1 VNPLR
6 SVGARLSLALAV
18 LVAGALGLVYAVV
31 VPSLERNLV
40 NSKLAQLKRS
50 EPLIRRTYRL
60 IDPDFAGT
68 AAADTNAR
76 VVVYRPLSSTTLTII
91 ADSSGGQSSGPL
103 EDDPLA
109 LAALRTL
116 TVHAGTVKRAE
127 ARFAERAIPMSTGE
141 IVLLSVPLA
150 DVLANVHLVQRRVVE
165 AGVLALLASV
175 AVGYGASWLFAR
187 RIRRLERAA
196 ERISGGAF
204 DEPVVDPSADELGQL
219 ARAFDRMRRRLAQ
232 LDRARGEFIAN
243 ASHELRTPL
252 FALGGFLELLDD
264 EELDETTRRD
274 FLVTMREQVER
285 LTKLATELLD
295 LSRLDA
301 GRIRVER
308 EPVELDVLAGLLG
321 DEFRAVARARGH
333 ELEVAAEP
341 VAAVGD
347 ADRAHQIGSI
357 LLENALV
364 HTPAGT
370 RVTVRSRRRGSRAEL
385 AVEDDGPG
393 IPPEHLENVFE
404 RFYRSD
410 GAVAHGTGLGLS
422 IARELAGLMDG
433 TIEVESRPGRTVFRL
448 VLDPAVAAGVPTPV
462 EAL

>member
-40 NSKLAQLKRS
+40 DSKLAQLKRS

-60 IDPDFAGT
+60 IDPDFAAT

-116 TVHAGTVKRAE
+116 TVHGGTVKHGE
-127 ARFAERAIPMSTGE
+127 SRFAERAIPMSTGE

-150 DVLANVHLVQRRVVE
+150 DVLANVHLVQRRLVE
-165 AGVLALLASV
+165 AGLLALLASV

-196 ERISGGAF
+196 ERISGGSF

-264 EELDETTRRD
+264 EELDEATRRD
-274 FLVTMREQVER
+274 FLLTMREQVER

-321 DEFRAVARARGH
+321 DEFRAVARAREH
-333 ELEVAAEP
+333 ELEVSAEP
-341 VAAVGD
+341 VAGVGD

-370 RVTVRSRRRGSRAEL
+370 RVVVRSRRRGSRAEL

-393 IPPEHLENVFE
+393 IPREHLENVFE

-448 VLDPAVAAGVPTPV
+448 VLAPAVAARVPKPV

>member
-127 ARFAERAIPMSTGE
+127 SRFAERAIPMSTGE